1 MKNRGLVHD
10 VLLVRSDGSKR
21 MFRIYGMPRPE
32 QGQIITLPMDGR
44 SINAR
49 VPVLTTLTETKHW
62 PDVAV
67 VELVES
73 DEMELV

>member
-21 MFRIYGMPRPE
+21 MFRIYGRPRPE
-32 QGQIITLPMDGR
+32 QGQIIT
-44 SINAR
+44 
-49 VPVLTTLTETKHW
+49 ETKHW
-62 PDVAV
+62 PDAAV